1 MFKLIIRSL
10 QPTQPSLAYLTAA
23 TYGLSEDADQLQ
35 EQLLAAGK
43 KLPELNPDAK
53 LIRPPV
59 PIMQAE
65 SNWPL
70 LTVTKVKDVT
80 FMGLVFLLTLSIK

>member
-1 MFKLIIRSL
+1 MKLYCYKILFL

-23 TYGLSEDADQLQ
+23 THGLQEDAEQLQ
-35 EQLLAAGK
+35 EQLLAGGK
-43 KLPELNPDAK
+43 KLPELNSDAK
-53 LIRPPV
+53 LICPPV

-70 LTVTKVKDVT
+70 LTVTKVC
-80 FMGLVFLLTLSIK
+80 

>member
-1 MFKLIIRSL
+1 MSVTLVGTLTPINSDNCLFVF

-23 TYGLSEDADQLQ
+23 THGLQEDAEQIQ
-35 EQLLAAGK
+35 EQLLTAEK

-53 LIRPPV
+53 FIRPPV
-59 PIMQAE
+59 PILQAE

-70 LTVTKVKDVT
+70 LTVTKV
-80 FMGLVFLLTLSIK
+80 IAW